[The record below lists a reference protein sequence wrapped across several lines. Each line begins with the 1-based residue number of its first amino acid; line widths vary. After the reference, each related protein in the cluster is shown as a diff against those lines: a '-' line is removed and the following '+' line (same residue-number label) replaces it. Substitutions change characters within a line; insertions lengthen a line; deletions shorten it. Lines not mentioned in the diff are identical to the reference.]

1 MGDMRININ
10 TNQLNQF
17 DKVFWEKVRYLVDMQ
32 IEEED
37 LIDNFDD
44 EVPRLF
50 FEGNLSNFRA
60 TKADVRVATFEFRSR
75 KMNINGYC
83 TL

>member
-17 DKVFWEKVRYLVDMQ
+17 DKVFWDKVRYLVNMQ

-44 EVPRLF
+44 EVPR
-50 FEGNLSNFRA
+50 
-60 TKADVRVATFEFRSR
+60 R
-75 KMNINGYC
+75 KFIKF
-83 TL
+83 